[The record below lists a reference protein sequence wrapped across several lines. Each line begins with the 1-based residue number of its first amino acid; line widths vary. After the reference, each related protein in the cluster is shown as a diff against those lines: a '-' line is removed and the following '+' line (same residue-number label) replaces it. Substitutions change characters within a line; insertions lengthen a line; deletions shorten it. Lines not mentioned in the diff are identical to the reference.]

1 MSAAVHESPGQ
12 EKPAMNG
19 AEDMGH
25 DCIQTGNIR
34 FSVDNGME
42 ICYNVA
48 EIIGSGKVREGKE
61 RQQHV
66 VFAV

>member
-1 MSAAVHESPGQ
+1 
-12 EKPAMNG
+12 MND

-48 EIIGSGKVREGKE
+48 EIIGNRYIKHDYAMKE
-61 RQQHV
+61 TETFHKKGTNTMDCNSEAGR
-66 VFAV
+66 

>member
-1 MSAAVHESPGQ
+1 
-12 EKPAMNG
+12 MNG

-48 EIIGSGKVREGKE
+48 EIIGNRKVREGKE

-66 VFAV
+66 VFPV